1 MTLSGTVPDKVC
13 KRRKK
18 GRSVGL
24 VRLDGTFFCM
34 LRPLFQ
40 FFPPVVPVIIS
51 SYNSHAFFTW
61 RLCGCNTLPLL
72 LLRQFKNT

>member
-40 FFPPVVPVIIS
+40 FSPPPLGCACNI
-51 SYNSHAFFTW
+51 FFI
-61 RLCGCNTLPLL
+61 
-72 LLRQFKNT
+72 QFTRFLYMAVMWV